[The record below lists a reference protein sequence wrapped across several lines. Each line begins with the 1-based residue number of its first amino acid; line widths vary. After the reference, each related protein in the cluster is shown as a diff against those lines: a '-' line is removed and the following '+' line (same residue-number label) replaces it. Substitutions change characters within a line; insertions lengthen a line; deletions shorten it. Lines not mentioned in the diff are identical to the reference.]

1 MCYDVSA
8 CMKDRG
14 EMRKKRGER
23 GRMTDGEEGRREG
36 KNDVGK
42 EGEEEGCNS
51 RGRRRGGMR

>member
-1 MCYDVSA
+1 
-8 CMKDRG
+8 MKDRG

-23 GRMTDGEEGRREG
+23 GRMTDREEGRREG